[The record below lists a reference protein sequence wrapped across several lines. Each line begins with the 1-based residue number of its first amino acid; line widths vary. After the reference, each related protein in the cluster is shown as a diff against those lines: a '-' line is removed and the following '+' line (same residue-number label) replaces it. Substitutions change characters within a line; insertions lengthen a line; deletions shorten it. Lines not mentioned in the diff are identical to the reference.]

1 MFNKKLLSSI
11 DLGKY
16 EKKNP
21 YKKDM
26 ILDPMGQWKHP
37 GKNTR
42 IPSDRI
48 TMKGVNYPVLG
59 VSNTGQKQMMQPGQ
73 EYTFPGADYVDEYP
87 QLKGGGSTPKLP
99 NKKNPRAYSRSL
111 EATNRLFA
119 RHPWFAKPKSRKNKI
134 YDPNSKYYAE
144 GGEAGCPDGYAFN
157 PITGECVEWTPTV
170 WNSEDQPTSFDPR

>member
-42 IPSDRI
+42 IP
-48 TMKGVNYPVLG
+48 
-59 VSNTGQKQMMQPGQ
+59 
-73 EYTFPGADYVDEYP
+73 F
-87 QLKGGGSTPKLP
+87 
-99 NKKNPRAYSRSL
+99 
-111 EATNRLFA
+111 
-119 RHPWFAKPKSRKNKI
+119 KNKL
-134 YDPNSKYYAE
+134 
-144 GGEAGCPDGYAFN
+144 
-157 PITGECVEWTPTV
+157 
-170 WNSEDQPTSFDPR
+170 